1 MSRPVTMSR
10 QTRVNFLIFATV
22 FAAAVIAAL
31 SGIYFLFFPVGRDAL
46 DVLITRTDWENLHL
60 IGGLLM
66 SAVAVVHFVIH
77 WKWVKTTA
85 RRIFLSIRTRQGSFS
100 RGAKQNIVIDVVVAV
115 SFLVAAL
122 TGIYFLFV
130 VDGGY
135 QGGRNLGWDPGFL
148 FSRTT
153 WDLLHTWSGVIL
165 IIAAVPHFYIHW
177 GWIKKVTARFF
188 LSMVPNRAQPQPQP
202 HVH

>member
-1 MSRPVTMSR
+1 MSR
-10 QTRVNFLIFATV
+10 QTRVNFLV
-22 FAAAVIAAL
+22 FAAVFASAVTTAL
-31 SGIYFLFFPVGRDAL
+31 SGIYFMFFAVGRGAL
-46 DVLITRTDWENLHL
+46 DVLIARSDWENLHL

-66 SAVAVVHFVIH
+66 TVVAVVHFVIH
-77 WKWVKTTA
+77 WKWVRTTA
-85 RRIFLSIRTRQGSFS
+85 RRVFRSIRTRQGSFS
-100 RGAKQNIVIDVVVAV
+100 GGAKQNIVIDVVVAV

-130 VDGGY
+130 GDGGY

-188 LSMVPNRAQPQPQP
+188 LSILPQQPQP